1 MNLTLNCGT
10 YNPNMYGITVD
21 QIDLVA
27 QMMVNTSYVFS
38 NYLTKPL
45 TSFGALTQLV
55 GPPPV
60 NPFPDTYFG
69 RNDSV
74 IGTAQSLSPIF
85 FPSKQWVNYSL
96 NFELSYTPDPYLGIL
111 RDPTILEI
119 ADACGITSR
128 YKPPGRG
135 MRIHYTAVSTIA
147 AFKWLNFAPSLQN
160 DVNIICPF
168 WPDQIEKVIS
178 YVENDGLPNMSY
190 ANVAV
195 KVEHKESKQNHM
207 PEAVKVAD
215 EFTSKVFV
223 KPNQYQYNRESHSSN
238 LSSTGLS
245 FSGLTDQNP
254 ALLIPNW
261 QLSPAEAS
269 KPSSK
274 WQRCLNC
281 CIPRKKSNRIIC
293 GVVVLTLIVSVATL
307 LGIYFPR
314 FPEIKVYS
322 IDLSNIAGRNSA
334 FHFSFPNGTDDLNSI
349 EIRMNLTMQLG
360 TYNPNLYGLNVDK
373 IDLNFYYTP
382 DKYLGLLKDPTV
394 LELAD
399 ACGITSRYKPPGR
412 PMKIQYTAKS
422 TIPELKIFNYAPIL
436 SGDLHIVCPFSQE
449 QIQAVIDSVQKEG
462 NTVAEALK
470 VVFG

>member
-1 MNLTLNCGT
+1 MSSTSSEMRLLDDTSVGHYSVHPYEAAPVESDQSSEPSMRSDHHEGYLIVTHEDFLPPIQKEFLPPPIEFDHQLGLGKRLKFSEPPRRCTSCCCCPKSKKGKIVYKSRYPDTKVYDIVLTNLFGSSSAFSFSFKNGSDLNTLVFKMNLTLNCGT

-168 WPDQIEKVIS
+168 WPDQIEKVVS
-178 YVENDGLPNMSY
+178 YVENDGLP
-190 ANVAV
+190 
-195 KVEHKESKQNHM
+195 
-207 PEAVKVAD
+207 
-215 EFTSKVFV
+215 
-223 KPNQYQYNRESHSSN
+223 
-238 LSSTGLS
+238 
-245 FSGLTDQNP
+245 
-254 ALLIPNW
+254 
-261 QLSPAEAS
+261 
-269 KPSSK
+269 
-274 WQRCLNC
+274 
-281 CIPRKKSNRIIC
+281 
-293 GVVVLTLIVSVATL
+293 VL
-307 LGIYFPR
+307 
-314 FPEIKVYS
+314 
-322 IDLSNIAGRNSA
+322 
-334 FHFSFPNGTDDLNSI
+334 
-349 EIRMNLTMQLG
+349 
-360 TYNPNLYGLNVDK
+360 
-373 IDLNFYYTP
+373 
-382 DKYLGLLKDPTV
+382 
-394 LELAD
+394 
-399 ACGITSRYKPPGR
+399 
-412 PMKIQYTAKS
+412 
-422 TIPELKIFNYAPIL
+422 
-436 SGDLHIVCPFSQE
+436 
-449 QIQAVIDSVQKEG
+449 
-462 NTVAEALK
+462 EALK
-470 VVFG
+470 IVFENAKPPPTNTTSSS